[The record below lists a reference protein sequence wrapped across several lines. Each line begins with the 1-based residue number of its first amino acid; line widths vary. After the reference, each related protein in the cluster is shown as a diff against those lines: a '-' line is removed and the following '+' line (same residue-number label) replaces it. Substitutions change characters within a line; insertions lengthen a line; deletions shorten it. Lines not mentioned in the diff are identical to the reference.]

1 MSCDKI
7 ERMFM
12 IALLE
17 EEKGYLSVVQKN
29 KNRIYFFTFLAL
41 TLCWVAVIWGMSL
54 QPADVSSE
62 TSLGFGEWLV
72 ETFLTGQMD
81 KIHAMS
87 AEQIAFWHHVL
98 RKCAHFTEYM
108 ILGVLMYM
116 TWAQSLFKYGYKI
129 LYSVCT
135 CAAIACIDE
144 TIQLFVPGRCGK
156 LTDILLDNSGA
167 IMGVLLGMITV
178 WFVKKRLRQK

>member
-1 MSCDKI
+1 
-7 ERMFM
+7 M

-29 KNRIYFFTFLAL
+29 KNRTYFFAFLAL
-41 TLCWVAVIWGMSL
+41 TLCWIAVIWGMSL

-87 AEQIAFWHHVL
+87 EEQIAFLHHVL
-98 RKCAHFTEYM
+98 RKCAHFTEYT

-116 TWAQSLFKYGYKI
+116 TWVQIVWKYRYKI
-129 LYSVCT
+129 LCSVCI
-135 CAAIACIDE
+135 CAAVACIDE
-144 TIQLFVPGRCGK
+144 TIQLFVPGRCGQLK
-156 LTDILLDNSGA
+156 DVLLDSCGA
-167 IMGVLLGMITV
+167 ITGVLLGMLAV
-178 WFVKKRLRQK
+178 LFMKKG